1 MHNRIHLV
9 KLLDK
14 NKFTFPTKTEWRTIE
29 IKNKLTSKYVNI
41 SPYYMNDTDE
51 YDKIEDV
58 EFLEVFNT
66 LKPEL
71 LKIYKT
77 EKIAKMKLEKLIWEE
92 F

>member
-1 MHNRIHLV
+1 MHSRIHLV

-14 NKFTFPTKTEWRTIE
+14 NKYAFPTKTEWRTIE
-29 IKNKLTSKYVNI
+29 LSKKLTSKYVNV
-41 SPYYMNDTDE
+41 SPYYMQDTDE

-58 EFLEVFNT
+58 TFNEVFNK

-77 EKIAKMKLEKLIWEE
+77 EKISRTKLIKLILETS
-92 F
+92 

>member
-1 MHNRIHLV
+1 MHNRINLV

-14 NKFTFPTKTEWRTIE
+14 NKFAFPTKTEWRTIE
-29 IKNKLTSKYVNI
+29 IKNKLSSKYVNT

-58 EFLEVFNT
+58 EFSEVFNE

-77 EKIAKMKLEKLIWEE
+77 EKIAKIKLKKLIWGK
-92 F
+92 

>member
-14 NKFTFPTKTEWRTIE
+14 NKYAFPTKTEWRSIE
-29 IKNKLTSKYVNI
+29 LNKKLTSKYVNV
-41 SPYYMNDTDE
+41 SPYYMHDTDE
-51 YDKIEDV
+51 YDEIEDV
-58 EFLEVFNT
+58 TFDEVFNE

-77 EKIAKMKLEKLIWEE
+77 EKIARIKLIKLITEE
-92 F
+92 T

>member
-1 MHNRIHLV
+1 MHNRIHLI

-14 NKFTFPTKTEWRTIE
+14 DRYAFPTKNEWRTIE
-29 IKNKLTSKYVNI
+29 IENKLTSKYVNV
-41 SPYYMNDTDE
+41 SPYYMRDTDE

-58 EFLEVFNT
+58 TFDEVFNT

-77 EKIAKMKLEKLIWEE
+77 EKIARIKLIKLITE
-92 F
+92 